1 MAQTQV
7 IMTNS
12 FVTADLLAV
21 ADWLHTAGCPHV
33 AMESTGVH
41 WRPISNSLEGLFTPL
56 VVNAQHLI

>member
-1 MAQTQV
+1 
-7 IMTNS
+7 MTNS